1 MQHTFS
7 SFIYWM
13 VLFITQIQLNFIL
26 ITKAW
31 LQTLKDVGFDLLFTH
46 VQSICTQYKIDA
58 PHINASYKRLQ
69 VVHVSN
75 KN

>member
-58 PHINASYKRLQ
+58 PHIKRLQ

>member
-1 MQHTFS
+1 
-7 SFIYWM
+7 M
-13 VLFITQIQLNFIL
+13 VLSITQIQLNFIST
-26 ITKAW
+26 TKV
-31 LQTLKDVGFDLLFTH
+31 LFQILKDNGFDLLLAH
-46 VQSICTQYKIDA
+46 VQSICTQYEIDV

>member
-1 MQHTFS
+1 
-7 SFIYWM
+7 M
-13 VLFITQIQLNFIL
+13 VLSIIQIQLNFIST
-26 ITKAW
+26 TKV
-31 LQTLKDVGFDLLFTH
+31 LFQILKDNGFDLLLAH
-46 VQSICTQYKIDA
+46 VQSICTQYEIDV